1 MHNPLTPERED
12 VFWPA
17 MRPREEAAGRLAT
30 GPEDCRRRGS
40 AARGAAPL
48 VGKLA

>member
-17 MRPREEAAGRLAT
+17 MRPREEATGRLTT
-30 GPEDCRRRGS
+30 GPEGELIGEGGD
-40 AARGAAPL
+40 AAPAQH
-48 VGKLA
+48 VSKLT